1 MRLSL
6 TQAAIDNN
14 RVTTV
19 LLLVLLLA
27 GFTAWTNMPQEEDPG
42 FTIRIA
48 LVITYFPG
56 ASPERVEHLVTDK
69 LEKSIQEI
77 PEIDFLQSE
86 SKPGVSVIFVNVQQR
101 YKEMRPIW
109 DKLRRKVEQAERE
122 LPEGIFGPFVN
133 DEFGDV
139 FGTIV
144 NLTGDG
150 FSYAEL
156 KEVADE
162 VRDEL
167 LLIPEV
173 AKVEIYGAQEERIF
187 VEYNNSR
194 LADLGLS
201 PLQLR
206 EMLAVR
212 NIINPGGEVRTEYEE
227 IVLEPTGSFESVE
240 DLKRTLI
247 QVPNSDKLLYLE
259 DVATI
264 RRGYVDP
271 PETTMHATGEPG
283 LALAISLR
291 EGGNILILGE
301 EVEAVIDRVR
311 LSYPIGI
318 EFDFSAFQASAVT
331 VSYTHLTLPTTSP

>member
-1 MRLSL
+1 MNLTRL
-6 TQAAIDNN
+6 AIDNN

-19 LLLVLLLA
+19 LLLVLIIAGLA
-27 GFTAWTNMPQEEDPG
+27 AWSKMPQSEDPG

-48 LVITYFPG
+48 MVITYFPG
-56 ASPERVEHLVTDK
+56 ASPERVEQLVTDK
-69 LEKSIQEI
+69 LEKAIQEM
-77 PEIDFLQSE
+77 PELDFVQSD
-86 SKPGVSVIFVNVQQR
+86 SKPGVSVIFVTIKQR

-109 DKLRRKVEQAERE
+109 DNLRRKVERARSE
-122 LPEGIFGPFVN
+122 LPDGIIGPIVN

-150 FSYAEL
+150 YSYAEL

-167 LLIPEV
+167 LLIPDV

-187 VEYNNSR
+187 VEYNNAR

-206 EMLAVR
+206 GILGSR
-212 NIINPGGEVRTEYEE
+212 NIINPGGEVRTEDEE
-227 IVLEPTGSFESVE
+227 IVLEPTGSFESVQ
-240 DLKRTLI
+240 DLRRTLI
-247 QVPNSDKLLYLE
+247 SIPGSDELLYLE

-271 PETTMHATGEPG
+271 P
-283 LALAISLR
+283 
-291 EGGNILILGE
+291 
-301 EVEAVIDRVR
+301 
-311 LSYPIGI
+311 
-318 EFDFSAFQASAVT
+318 
-331 VSYTHLTLPTTSP
+331 